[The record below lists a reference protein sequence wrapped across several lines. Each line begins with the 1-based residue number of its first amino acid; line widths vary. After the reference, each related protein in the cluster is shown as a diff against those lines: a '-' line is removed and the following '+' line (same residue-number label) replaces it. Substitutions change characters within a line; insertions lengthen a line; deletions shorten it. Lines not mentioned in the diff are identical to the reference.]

1 MSDINNIIDA
11 LNKDASKSMRKLVD
25 LDYNY
30 VDYDHLSSIYG
41 NRLYTVKGII
51 DFLNEPGF
59 KSYRCEEVKNKLF
72 ELIQAILDSNEDSD
86 FPTNLINKF
95 MVIQELIKNDFNL

>member
-30 VDYDHLSSIYG
+30 VDYDHLNSVYS